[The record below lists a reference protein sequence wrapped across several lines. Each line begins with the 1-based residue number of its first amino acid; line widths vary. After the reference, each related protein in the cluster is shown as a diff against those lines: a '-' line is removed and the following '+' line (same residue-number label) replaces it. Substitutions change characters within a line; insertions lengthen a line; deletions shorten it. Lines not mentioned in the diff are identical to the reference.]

1 VKLTSLTL
9 MLSALLLT
17 GLLHAQTPAGDI
29 TVQADGFGISKND
42 ALLKAKRNAVEKGI
56 GTFLISETEIKN
68 YELQKDIILTKTMG
82 SVKHYDL
89 LEEKKQGPQDF
100 YARIRAV
107 VSLADIQADLAALKI
122 LLESMDKPR
131 MLVVIKEQDGQTA
144 ENTIIDFLR
153 QKGFDL
159 VDAAAVAALMQK
171 GDQFV
176 GRAAAGDPAAA
187 AQIGA
192 ANGAEYVIVG
202 MVTKALKE
210 SAFLKESGMVSGQ
223 ATISAKVVNC
233 STAKVIA
240 ANSTTSAAA
249 HVSADAAQAQA
260 TAKAAAKLMDRELFE
275 TIVASF
281 QDTINNGIALD
292 ITVENVSSFKA
303 QKAIT
308 KFIADL
314 TDVVSVSKKA
324 FGNGQLQLAVVFKGS
339 ADTFSE
345 RVDGQR
351 VVDQRLAVT
360 TIVGSRVTIH
370 LQ

>member
-1 VKLTSLTL
+1 MKLISYT
-9 MLSALLLT
+9 LLLSFLILT
-17 GLLHAQTPAGDI
+17 GSIHAQTPEGDI
-29 TVQADGFGISKND
+29 TVQADGFGTSAQD

-82 SVKHYDL
+82 SVKRYDL
-89 LEEKKQGPQDF
+89 IEEKKQGPQDYF
-100 YARIRAV
+100 VSIRAV
-107 VSLADIQADLAALKI
+107 VSLANIKADLAALKI

-131 MLVVIKEQDGQTA
+131 MMVVIQEKSGKTA

-159 VDAAAVAALMQK
+159 VDATAIAALMQK

-176 GRAAAGDPAAA
+176 QRAAAGEPAAA

-202 MVTKALKE
+202 TVVKSLKE
-210 SAFLKESGMVSGQ
+210 SAFLKDSGMVSGQ
-223 ATISAKVVNC
+223 ASISAKVVNC
-233 STAKVIA
+233 STAKVIS
-240 ANSTTSAAA
+240 ANATSSAAV
-249 HVSADAAQAQA
+249 HVSGDAAQTQA
-260 TAKAAAKLMDRELFE
+260 TAKAATKLMDRQLFE

-281 QDTINNGIALD
+281 QDMINNGIALD
-292 ITVENVSSFKA
+292 ITIKNVPNFKT
-303 QKAIT
+303 QKAIRKT
-308 KFIADL
+308 IAGL
-314 TDVVSVSKKA
+314 PDVVSVSKKA
-324 FGNGQLQLAVVFKGS
+324 FGNGQLKLAVVFKGN

-345 RVDGQR
+345 RVDGQQTAER
-351 VVDQRLAVT
+351 QLAVT
-360 TIVGSRVTIH
+360 DIVGNRVIIQ

>member
-1 VKLTSLTL
+1 VKLISLTL
-9 MLSALLLT
+9 LLSFILLP
-17 GLLHAQTPAGDI
+17 GLLFAQTPEGDI

-82 SVKHYDL
+82 SVKQYDL
-89 LEEKKQGPQDF
+89 LEEKQQGPKDF
-100 YARIRAV
+100 YVKIRAV
-107 VSLADIQADLAALKI
+107 VSLANIKADLAALKI

-131 MLVVIKEQDGQTA
+131 MMVVIQEQDGKTA
-144 ENTIIDFLR
+144 ENAIIDFLR

-202 MVTKALKE
+202 MVTKSLKE

-233 STAKVIA
+233 STAKVIT
-240 ANSTTSAAA
+240 ANSTSSAAV
-249 HVSADAAQAQA
+249 HVSADAAQTQA
-260 TAKAAAKLMDRELFE
+260 TAKAAAKLMDRNLFE
-275 TIVASF
+275 TVVASF
-281 QDTINNGIALD
+281 QDMLNNGIALD
-292 ITVENVSSFKA
+292 ITVKNVTNFKI
-303 QKAIT
+303 QKAVRQV
-308 KFIADL
+308 IAGL
-314 TDVVSVSKKA
+314 ADVVSVSKKA
-324 FGNGQLQLAVVFKGS
+324 FGGGQLKLAIVFKGN
-339 ADTFSE
+339 ADAFSE

-351 VVDQRLAVT
+351 VLDQSLSVT
-360 TIVGSRVTIH
+360 DIVGSRVTIH